1 MSALALYTRY
11 AFRSFLRGRS
21 RSIFGAF
28 CVAVGI
34 ASVVALGLVGGNF
47 QDAVTGNAQKL
58 NRGDVSL
65 QFNGQGASLRDY
77 QYFARLK
84 AQGKIVDYTPLLRA
98 DAMLKQTRGDRESYR
113 GRSRKVPV
121 LRHDFGRSAIRC
133 AAGHAV
139 VDAQQRRGTSHHL

>member
-65 QFNGQGASLRDY
+65 QFNGQGASLQEY
-77 QYFARLK
+77 QYFNQLK

-98 DAMLKQTRGDRESYR
+98 DAMLKQKSSDQSN
-113 GRSRKVPV
+113 V
-121 LRHDFGRSAIRC
+121 AI
-133 AAGHAV
+133 GSLIG
-139 VDAQQRRGTSHHL
+139 VDPKKFPFYD